1 MGFSFDFTNGNI
13 DIVYTPEGEVMP
25 DWELMEKINNC
36 PEFLQVRSKPEEG
49 QLYFAYSIKDKTN
62 MLAWRDMASPE
73 QNREIGMRI
82 SMSMENLA
90 RNGFPMDKIVQE
102 NRYMFVDDF
111 DGTVKFI
118 CIPVKPMEKEEKI
131 ARDTETMELQKPEK
145 KELERAKVLL
155 QKPGSLEDPEP
166 EETPIAPEMPQKSE
180 LVENQEE
187 EDEWKLPDDLKV
199 EDNWDLPKEES
210 FDQVETPAVE
220 DFEKLQESPLPD
232 VAPEPDPKAVYD
244 SYTNASQVEKEPA
257 VAPDDETVSSEEIG
271 EDDMPEPAPGAY
283 YTPHTPEPEPVP
295 ESRYTP
301 ELEPVPEPRYTPEPE
316 SVPESRYT
324 PEPEPVPE
332 PRYTPEPEPVP
343 EPRYTPE
350 PEPVPEPRY
359 TPVPEP
365 NYTPEP
371 NPVPENHYRPE
382 SHYAPEH
389 NFAPENSYRP
399 EPHYAPEQNYAPE
412 QDNYNDYGD
421 DGDGG
426 TVYLDDFDEGDGE
439 TVMLIARPDGNAYLE
454 RLQTREIFHIYK
466 NITKIGKQKATADI
480 CLTGNPT
487 FSRQHCTISY
497 SMGIYYIKDNGSL
510 NHTYLDGQ
518 MLRPNE
524 GCRLNNNSRIRI
536 SNEEFIFRTGEA

>member
-271 EDDMPEPAPGAY
+271 EDDMPEPASGAY

-295 ESRYTP
+295 ES
-301 ELEPVPEPRYTPEPE
+301 
-316 SVPESRYT
+316 
-324 PEPEPVPE
+324 
-332 PRYTPEPEPVP
+332 
-343 EPRYTPE
+343 RYTPE

-439 TVMLIARPDGNAYLE
+439 TVMLIDRPDGNAYLE

>member
-1 MGFSFDFTNGNI
+1 
-13 DIVYTPEGEVMP
+13 
-25 DWELMEKINNC
+25 
-36 PEFLQVRSKPEEG
+36 
-49 QLYFAYSIKDKTN
+49 
-62 MLAWRDMASPE
+62 
-73 QNREIGMRI
+73 
-82 SMSMENLA
+82 
-90 RNGFPMDKIVQE
+90 
-102 NRYMFVDDF
+102 MFVDDF

-155 QKPGSLEDPEP
+155 QKPGSLEDQEP

-295 ESRYTP
+295 EP
-301 ELEPVPEPRYTPEPE
+301 Q
-316 SVPESRYT
+316 YT
-324 PEPEPVPE
+324 PEPEPVL
-332 PRYTPEPEPVP
+332 
-343 EPRYTPE
+343 
-350 PEPVPEPRY
+350 
-359 TPVPEP
+359 EP
-365 NYTPEP
+365 NYTPES

-399 EPHYAPEQNYAPE
+399 EPHYAPEQNYAPG

-439 TVMLIARPDGNAYLE
+439 TVMLIDRPDGNAYLE

-466 NITKIGKQKATADI
+466 NITKR
-480 CLTGNPT
+480 LRYRT
-487 FSRQHCTISY
+487 F
-497 SMGIYYIKDNGSL
+497 
-510 NHTYLDGQ
+510 
-518 MLRPNE
+518 
-524 GCRLNNNSRIRI
+524 
-536 SNEEFIFRTGEA
+536 

>member
-49 QLYFAYSIKDKTN
+49 QLSFAYSIKGKTN

-73 QNREIGMRI
+73 QNREIEMRI
-82 SMSMENLA
+82 SIAMENLA
-90 RNGFPMDKIVQE
+90 RNGFPMDKIIQE
-102 NRYMFVDDF
+102 NRYMYVDDF
-111 DGTVKFI
+111 NGAVKFI
-118 CIPVKPMEKEEKI
+118 CIPVKPLEKQDNVP
-131 ARDTETMELQKPEK
+131 RDTETMDLQKPENG
-145 KELERAKVLL
+145 ELERAKVLL
-155 QKPGSLEDPEP
+155 QKPGSLENMELEKAPAEP
-166 EETPIAPEMPQKSE
+166 EMSQTSE
-180 LVENQEE
+180 PVKNQEE
-187 EDEWKLPDDLKV
+187 EDEWKLPDDFNA
-199 EDNWDLPKEES
+199 EDNWDLPKEDDSDKEEIP
-210 FDQVETPAVE
+210 VME
-220 DFEKLQESPLPD
+220 DYEKLQEVPLPD
-232 VAPEPDPKAVYD
+232 VVPEPDPKAVYD

-257 VAPDDETVSSEEIG
+257 IAPDDETVSSEE
-271 EDDMPEPAPGAY
+271 EEMVPETATESDRYEEQNVYEGPENDKAPDAY
-283 YTPHTPEPEPVP
+283 KEPKPSYEPEP
-295 ESRYTP
+295 
-301 ELEPVPEPRYTPEPE
+301 
-316 SVPESRYT
+316 
-324 PEPEPVPE
+324 
-332 PRYTPEPEPVP
+332 
-343 EPRYTPE
+343 
-350 PEPVPEPRY
+350 
-359 TPVPEP
+359 
-365 NYTPEP
+365 
-371 NPVPENHYRPE
+371 H
-382 SHYAPEH
+382 
-389 NFAPENSYRP
+389 FAPEPSYKP
-399 EPHYAPEQNYAPE
+399 EPHFAPEP
-412 QDNYNDYGD
+412 DNHYNDYGD

-439 TVMLIARPDGNAYLE
+439 TVMLIDRPDGNAYLE

>member
-1 MGFSFDFTNGNI
+1 M
-13 DIVYTPEGEVMP
+13 
-25 DWELMEKINNC
+25 
-36 PEFLQVRSKPEEG
+36 
-49 QLYFAYSIKDKTN
+49 
-62 MLAWRDMASPE
+62 
-73 QNREIGMRI
+73 
-82 SMSMENLA
+82 
-90 RNGFPMDKIVQE
+90 
-102 NRYMFVDDF
+102 
-111 DGTVKFI
+111 
-118 CIPVKPMEKEEKI
+118 
-131 ARDTETMELQKPEK
+131 
-145 KELERAKVLL
+145 
-155 QKPGSLEDPEP
+155 
-166 EETPIAPEMPQKSE
+166 
-180 LVENQEE
+180 
-187 EDEWKLPDDLKV
+187 
-199 EDNWDLPKEES
+199 
-210 FDQVETPAVE
+210 
-220 DFEKLQESPLPD
+220 PD

-295 ESRYTP
+295 E
-301 ELEPVPEPRYTPEPE
+301 
-316 SVPESRYT
+316 
-324 PEPEPVPE
+324 

-350 PEPVPEPRY
+350 PEPVPEPQY
-359 TPVPEP
+359 TPEPEPVLEP
-365 NYTPEP
+365 NYTPES

-399 EPHYAPEQNYAPE
+399 EPHYAPEQNYAPG

-439 TVMLIARPDGNAYLE
+439 TVMLIDRPDGNAYLE